1 MKKYITVL
9 VLAVFLLSSST
20 AYAGEAWPWVVG
32 GLAGFALLSTV
43 AHSSRHGHHET
54 YTSRVYHPAPTHTV
68 VYDYPATQ
76 VWVPGFYD
84 THGIYHSGYYTTST
98 YYTSY

>member
-1 MKKYITVL
+1 MKKLLAVI

-20 AYAGEAWPWVVG
+20 AYAGDAWPWVLG
-32 GLAGFALLSTV
+32 GLAGFALLSTA
-43 AHSSRHGHHET
+43 AHSSHHGHHAT
-54 YTSRVYHPAPTHTV
+54 YTSHAYHHAPVHTV
-68 VYDYPATQ
+68 VYDYPSTR

-84 THGIYHSGYYTTST
+84 AYGIYHSGYYTTST